1 MSNTHNPESPW
12 LFSRLFNPWR
22 CSSNENS
29 RLLVTEVIEKFIQ
42 VEVKKNVRRR
52 KRKPEDHKRFLNA
65 IEAIICDLIHN
76 HLSDQRS
83 GIAISR
89 SNRVLSRTSRY
100 KNEVLN
106 KTIPYLLDVLEL
118 PELQM
123 LEQVVGCINYFYP
136 EKNGN
141 LRTVVKAGKHLV
153 HLIQKYHVELE
164 DLGLSDGEETIILK
178 REKNDLWDHGGT
190 LEYEDNDLTNLYRD
204 EMRLINQ
211 WIRNADLNY
220 MVPFHE
226 KDKHNY
232 DLDCRLLK
240 RYFTRGSFKS
250 GGRLFGGFW
259 QQMKKVHRENLLI
272 EGENIVVLDYS
283 QMTPKILYGYC
294 GSVPQMEDCYHIK
307 GYEYCRKGIKK
318 VFNAMTFSDQPM
330 TRFPKGINSL
340 FPVNTRFKD
349 VSDAIENEHS
359 RIAHMFYTGI
369 GHYLQF
375 MESQILVEVLLK
387 LIDNGIIALPV
398 HDAVFVG
405 WTHVYKSTQVM
416 EQVFLDMTNVP
427 SVVKVE

>member
-1 MSNTHNPESPW
+1 MSYTHNPERPW

-22 CSSNENS
+22 CSSNKNS
-29 RLLVTEVIEKFIQ
+29 RLLVSEVIKKFLQ
-42 VEVKKNVRRR
+42 VEIKKNLRRR
-52 KRKPEDHKRFLNA
+52 KRKPEDHKRFLKA

-76 HLSDQRS
+76 HLSDQIS

-106 KTIPYLLDVLEL
+106 KTIPYLLDVLVL

-190 LEYEDNDLTNLYRD
+190 LEYKDNDLTNLYRHK
-204 EMRLINQ
+204 MSLINQ

-220 MVPFHE
+220 MVPFNE

-232 DLDCRLLK
+232 DLDSRLLK

-272 EGENIVVLDYS
+272 DGDEIVSLDYS
-283 QMTPKILYGYC
+283 QMSPKILYGYC
-294 GSVPQMEDCYHIK
+294 GLVPEMGDCYHIK

-318 VFNAMTFSDQPM
+318 VFNAMTFSNEPM

-340 FPVNTRFKD
+340 FPVKTRFKD

-359 RIAHMFYTGI
+359 GIGHMFYTGI

-375 MESQILVEVLLK
+375 LESQILVEVLLK
-387 LIDNGIIALPV
+387 LIDNGITALPV

>member
-1 MSNTHNPESPW
+1 MSYTHNPESPW

-29 RLLVTEVIEKFIQ
+29 RLLVTEVIEKFFQ
-42 VEVKKNVRRR
+42 VEVKKNLRRR
-52 KRKPEDHKRFLNA
+52 KRKPEDHKRFLKA

-153 HLIQKYHVELE
+153 HLIQKYHVELV
-164 DLGLSDGEETIILK
+164 DLGISDGEETIILK

-190 LEYEDNDLTNLYRD
+190 LEYEDNELTNLYRNK
-204 EMRLINQ
+204 MNLINQ

-226 KDKHNY
+226 KDIHNY
-232 DLDCRLLK
+232 DLDSRLLK

-272 EGENIVVLDYS
+272 NGDEIVSLDYS
-283 QMTPKILYGYC
+283 QMSPKILYGYC
-294 GSVPQMEDCYHIK
+294 GLVPELEDCYLIE
-307 GYEYCRKGIKK
+307 GYEHCRKGIKK
-318 VFNAMTFSDQPM
+318 VFNAMPFSNEPM

-340 FPVNTRFKD
+340 FPVKTRFKD
-349 VSDAIENEHS
+349 VSDAIEKEHF
-359 RIAHMFYTGI
+359 RIAHLFYTGI

-375 MESQILVEVLLK
+375 M
-387 LIDNGIIALPV
+387 
-398 HDAVFVG
+398 
-405 WTHVYKSTQVM
+405 
-416 EQVFLDMTNVP
+416 
-427 SVVKVE
+427 

>member
-1 MSNTHNPESPW
+1 MSYTHNPENPW

-29 RLLVTEVIEKFIQ
+29 RLLITEVIEKFLQ
-42 VEVKKNVRRR
+42 TETNKNLRRR
-52 KRKPEDHKRFLNA
+52 KRKPKDHKRFLRS

-76 HLSDQRS
+76 HLSDQNR

-100 KNEVLN
+100 KNEAVN
-106 KTIPYLLDVLEL
+106 GTIPYLLDVLEL

-153 HLIQKYHVELE
+153 HLIQKYHVELV
-164 DLGLSDGEETIILK
+164 DLGISDGEETIILK

-204 EMRLINQ
+204 EMSIINQ
-211 WIRNADLNY
+211 WIRNADLIY
-220 MVPFHE
+220 MEPFNG

-232 DLDCRLLK
+232 ELDCRLLK

-318 VFNAMTFSDQPM
+318 VFNAMTFSNEPM

-340 FPVNTRFKD
+340 FPVKTRFKD
-349 VSDAIENEHS
+349 VSDAIEKEHF

-375 MESQILVEVLLK
+375 IESQILV
-387 LIDNGIIALPV
+387 
-398 HDAVFVG
+398 
-405 WTHVYKSTQVM
+405 
-416 EQVFLDMTNVP
+416 
-427 SVVKVE
+427 

>member
-1 MSNTHNPESPW
+1 MSNTHNPENPW

-22 CSSNENS
+22 CSSNANS
-29 RLLVTEVIEKFIQ
+29 HILVTEVIEKFFQ
-42 VEVKKNVRRR
+42 VEVKKNLRRR

-83 GIAISR
+83 GIGISR

-106 KTIPYLLDVLEL
+106 KTIPYLLDVLVL

-153 HLIQKYHVELE
+153 HLIQKYQVELE
-164 DLGLSDGEETIILK
+164 DLGLSDVEETIILK

-204 EMRLINQ
+204 EMRHINQ

-272 EGENIVVLDYS
+272 DGDEIVSLDYS
-283 QMTPKILYGYC
+283 QMSPKILYGYC
-294 GSVPQMEDCYHIK
+294 GSVPKVDDCYHIK

-318 VFNAMTFSDQPM
+318 VFNAMTFSNEPM

-359 RIAHMFYTGI
+359 GIVHMFYTGI

-375 MESQILVEVLLK
+375 LESQILVEVLLK
-387 LIDNGIIALPV
+387 LIESGITALPI
-398 HDAVFVG
+398 HDAVLVCEI
-405 WTHVYKSTQVM
+405 HVYKSKQVM

-427 SVVKVE
+427 SVVKLE

>member
-1 MSNTHNPESPW
+1 MSYTHNPENPW

-29 RLLVTEVIEKFIQ
+29 RLLVTEVIEK
-42 VEVKKNVRRR
+42 VLHTEVSKESRRR
-52 KRKPEDHKRFLNA
+52 KRKPEDHKRFLQT
-65 IEAIICDLIHN
+65 IEAIICDLIQN
-76 HLSDQRS
+76 HLSDQSR

-106 KTIPYLLDVLEL
+106 KTIPYLLDVLKL

-123 LEQVVGCINYFYP
+123 LEQVVGCINYFYL

-190 LEYEDNDLTNLYRD
+190 LEYEDNELTNLYRNK
-204 EMRLINQ
+204 MNLINQ

-226 KDKHNY
+226 KDIHNY
-232 DLDCRLLK
+232 DLDSRLLK

-272 EGENIVVLDYS
+272 DGDDIEGLDYS
-283 QMTPKILYGYC
+283 QMSPKILYGYC
-294 GSVPQMEDCYHIK
+294 SLVPELEDCYLIE
-307 GYEYCRKGIKK
+307 GYEHCRKGIKK
-318 VFNAMTFSDQPM
+318 VFNAMTFSNEPM
-330 TRFPKGINSL
+330 TRFPKDINSL
-340 FPVNTRFKD
+340 FPVKTRFKD
-349 VSDAIENEHS
+349 VSDAIEKEHF

-375 MESQILVEVLLK
+375 MESQILV
-387 LIDNGIIALPV
+387 
-398 HDAVFVG
+398 
-405 WTHVYKSTQVM
+405 
-416 EQVFLDMTNVP
+416 
-427 SVVKVE
+427 

>member
-1 MSNTHNPESPW
+1 MSKTHNLENQW

-29 RLLVTEVIEKFIQ
+29 RQLVIEVIEKFIQ
-42 VEVKKNVRRR
+42 VEVSKESRIR
-52 KRKPEDHKRFLNA
+52 KRKPVDYKRFLKA
-65 IEAIICDLIHN
+65 IEAIIYDLIHI
-76 HLSDQRS
+76 HLSDQMS

-89 SNRVLSRTSRY
+89 SNRVLSRNSRY

-136 EKNGN
+136 KKNGN

-164 DLGLSDGEETIILK
+164 DLGLSDGEETIVLK
-178 REKNDLWDHGGT
+178 REKKDLWDHGGT

-204 EMRLINQ
+204 EMRTINQ
-211 WIRNADLNY
+211 WIKKADRNY
-220 MVPFHE
+220 MEPFNG

-232 DLDCRLLK
+232 DLDCRLIK

-272 EGENIVVLDYS
+272 DGKNIVVLDYS

-294 GSVPQMEDCYHIK
+294 GSVPEMEDCYHIK

-318 VFNAMTFSDQPM
+318 VFNAMTFSDEPM

-340 FPVNTRFKD
+340 FPVKTRFKE
-349 VSDAIENEHS
+349 VADAIENEHS
-359 RIAHMFYTGI
+359 RIAHMFYKGF

-375 MESQILVEVLLK
+375 LESKILVEVLLK
-387 LIDNGIIALPV
+387 LIENNITALPI
-398 HDAVFVG
+398 HDAVLVSEI
-405 WTHVYKSTQVM
+405 HVHKSKQVM
-416 EQVFLDMTNVP
+416 EQVFMDMTNVP

>member
-1 MSNTHNPESPW
+1 MSNTHNPENPW

-22 CSSNENS
+22 CSSNKNT
-29 RLLVTEVIEKFIQ
+29 RLLVREVIEKFIQ
-42 VEVKKNVRRR
+42 VEISKESRRR
-52 KRKPEDHKRFLNA
+52 KRKPEDYKRFLKA

-123 LEQVVGCINYFYP
+123 LEQVVGCKNYFYP

-153 HLIQKYHVELE
+153 HLIQKYHVGLE

-178 REKNDLWDHGGT
+178 REKNNLWDHGGT

-204 EMRLINQ
+204 EMRTINQ
-211 WIRNADLNY
+211 WIKKADLNY
-220 MVPFHE
+220 MEPFHG

-232 DLDCRLLK
+232 DLDCRLIK

-259 QQMKKVHRENLLI
+259 QQMKKGPRENLLI
-272 EGENIVVLDYS
+272 DEENIVVID
-283 QMTPKILYGYC
+283 
-294 GSVPQMEDCYHIK
+294 
-307 GYEYCRKGIKK
+307 
-318 VFNAMTFSDQPM
+318 F
-330 TRFPKGINSL
+330 
-340 FPVNTRFKD
+340 
-349 VSDAIENEHS
+349 
-359 RIAHMFYTGI
+359 
-369 GHYLQF
+369 
-375 MESQILVEVLLK
+375 SQIIPK
-387 LIDNGIIALPV
+387 
-398 HDAVFVG
+398 
-405 WTHVYKSTQVM
+405 
-416 EQVFLDMTNVP
+416 
-427 SVVKVE
+427 

>member
-1 MSNTHNPESPW
+1 MSYTHNPERPW

-22 CSSNENS
+22 CSSNKNS
-29 RLLVTEVIEKFIQ
+29 RLLVSEVIKKFLQ
-42 VEVKKNVRRR
+42 VEIKKNLRRR
-52 KRKPEDHKRFLNA
+52 KRKPEDHKRFLKA

-76 HLSDQRS
+76 HLSDQIS

-106 KTIPYLLDVLEL
+106 KTIPYLLDVLVL

-190 LEYEDNDLTNLYRD
+190 LEYKDNDLTNLYRHK
-204 EMRLINQ
+204 MSLINQ

-220 MVPFHE
+220 MVPFNE

-259 QQMKKVHRENLLI
+259 QQLKKVHRENLLI
-272 EGENIVVLDYS
+272 DGDDIEGLDYS
-283 QMTPKILYGYC
+283 QMSPKILYGYC
-294 GSVPQMEDCYHIK
+294 GLVPEMGDCYHIK

-318 VFNAMTFSDQPM
+318 VFNAMTFSNEPM

-340 FPVNTRFKD
+340 FPVKTRFKD

-359 RIAHMFYTGI
+359 GIGHMFYTGI

-375 MESQILVEVLLK
+375 LESQILVEVLLK
-387 LIDNGIIALPV
+387 LIDNGITALPV

-416 EQVFLDMTNVP
+416 EQVFLEMTNVS